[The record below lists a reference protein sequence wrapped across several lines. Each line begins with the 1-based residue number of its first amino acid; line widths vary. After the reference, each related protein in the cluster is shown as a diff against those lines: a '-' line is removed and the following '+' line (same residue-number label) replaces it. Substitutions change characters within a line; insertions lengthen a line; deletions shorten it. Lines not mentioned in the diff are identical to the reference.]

1 MTESALKS
9 LLDPGTHRCT
19 WTLSKPSDPSTW
31 RVAGDVELLPQRQPR
46 GGVYG
51 KAPVNW
57 TEHPGG
63 GRGAGFPQRFEYPLV
78 HGELDGGLDVVL
90 VDARLTVSGQDP
102 RQGMISFQGPNASF
116 AAWAALVGRGVPRSN
131 SVFVDSGVI
140 QVTHLDA
147 FASKGPLVEI
157 RFPEGH
163 PYQADDPTWSAT
175 FDKASIQ
182 EWRDDEAEVS
192 MYYHGSAEIFG
203 WYRFGL
209 KFSPVISIE
218 LQQPISLTD
227 FMTRWAW
234 PVQGLVS
241 AATGRNEKIT
251 YLSCSP
257 VIGDD
262 DRPSQQR
269 QFQVFQASI
278 SQAPYTSTNHLTDK
292 YVSAIRLSDGESL
305 LALLR
310 RWQQL
315 EDDQNPIL
323 TTYDAATV
331 GPDQTPRAR
340 FLLLVQALEGLSGHE
355 DRLASQ
361 QPKFE
366 AKRGRIL
373 NKCATALDAN
383 EFKFLQRFLAKSP
396 GGVDAVLREMVRV
409 LPVDLGPELANCTLV
424 KQVIA
429 DATNPAD
436 TVFTALGY
444 VRNQLS
450 HGTKTFNRRHL
461 HDAAEIL
468 ERVVRGHLLRLL
480 GASDSA
486 QSRVMQPPE

>member
-1 MTESALKS
+1 MTESALKN
-9 LLDPGTHRCT
+9 LIDPGTHRCT
-19 WTLSKPSDPSTW
+19 WTLSKPPDTSAW
-31 RVAGDVELLPQRQPR
+31 RVAGDIEFLPQRQPR

-57 TEHPGG
+57 TAHPGG
-63 GRGAGFPQRFEYPLV
+63 GKGAGFPQHFEYPLV
-78 HGELDGGLDVVL
+78 NGELNGGLDLVL
-90 VDARLTVSGQDP
+90 VDAHLSVFGEDP
-102 RQGMISFQGPNASF
+102 REGVFTFQGPNASF
-116 AAWAALVGRGVPRSN
+116 EAWAALVGRGAPRSGP
-131 SVFVDSGVI
+131 VLIDSGVI

-147 FASKGPLVEI
+147 FAACSPLAEV

-163 PYQADDPTWSAT
+163 AYQADDPTWSAT

-182 EWRDDEAEVS
+182 NWRDDDAEVS
-192 MYYHGSAEIFG
+192 MSYHGAAEIFG
-203 WYRFGL
+203 GYRFGL
-209 KFSPVISIE
+209 KFSPIVSIE
-218 LQQPISLTD
+218 LQQAIPLTE

-234 PVQGLVS
+234 PVQSLVS

-257 VIGDD
+257 VVEGD

-278 SQAPYTSTNHLTDK
+278 SQEPYTSTNHPRDK
-292 YVSAIRLSDGESL
+292 HISAIRLSNGESL

-323 TTYDAATV
+323 TSYDATAV

-355 DRLASQ
+355 DRLAPQRS
-361 QPKFE
+361 KFD
-366 AKRGRIL
+366 AKRARIL
-373 NKCATALDAN
+373 DKCEMALDTD
-383 EFKFLQRFLAKSP
+383 EFKFLQRFLSKSS
-396 GGVDAVLREMVRV
+396 GGVDVALREMVKA
-409 LPVDLGPELANCTLV
+409 LPVDLGPELANCALV

-429 DATNPAD
+429 DAANAAD
-436 TVFTALGY
+436 TAFTALGY

-450 HGTKTFNRRHL
+450 HGTKTFDRRHL

-486 QSRVMQPPE
+486 QSRVMQPPD